1 MGRTL
6 CRSRR
11 ARSNYPRSLGERQP
25 AEWSRPRRGLSDL
38 EATDDGGFR
47 CVKAPQTELVFQAGE
62 NATPATL
69 TTYIDG
75 KVQYH
80 YSCVPSNSLTTIQ
93 LHEFTG
99 VYRSDEVDMP
109 YEVFLSDGKLLFHSL
124 KSGDFRLLPVS
135 TDLSY
140 GGDLFHGKG
149 SGIRIRFVRDT
160 QGHITGALLNTPR
173 VYNLRFVR
181 SENCCF

>member
-1 MGRTL
+1 
-6 CRSRR
+6 
-11 ARSNYPRSLGERQP
+11 
-25 AEWSRPRRGLSDL
+25 L